1 MIAAFGFVGLFILG
15 LPVVAVLL
23 AAAVILIAE
32 RGDWVLLESLPQQ
45 LVSGIDSYGLMAL
58 PLFILLGE
66 AMAAGGTGRRLMR
79 LALVMAGPVR
89 GGLAH
94 VNLAANVM
102 LAAIL
107 GSAVAQLTVMTRMA
121 VPEMEAAGYPR
132 DEAVAVTAAGSLLAP
147 VLPPS
152 MMFIIYGV
160 MAQVPIGA
168 LFIAGIVPG
177 ILLAAAFLGV
187 IAWRARRVPYPPAQR
202 MDPRARRAAVLGA
215 LPAATIPALVVA
227 SIAAGIATPTEAG
240 ALAAALAI
248 VLGLFVH
255 REMGWRDLPGL
266 FVRAGLGSAAVLLL
280 IATAQVLA
288 WVLAYAGVPGAMA
301 RMLSAVTDSP
311 VTFLLMMNLLLF
323 ALGTVLEPVPA
334 LTLTVPVL
342 LPVGIDVYG
351 IDPVHLGVVICVNL
365 ALGLLTPPV
374 GAGLFAAAALSGV
387 SVARIS
393 WVLMPYLLAA
403 AAVLLGLSVWPY
415 VL

>member
-1 MIAAFGFVGLFILG
+1 MIATLGFVGLFTLG

-202 MDPRARRAAVLGA
+202 MDARARRAAVLGA

-288 WVLAYAGVPGAMA
+288 WVLAYAGVPGAIA